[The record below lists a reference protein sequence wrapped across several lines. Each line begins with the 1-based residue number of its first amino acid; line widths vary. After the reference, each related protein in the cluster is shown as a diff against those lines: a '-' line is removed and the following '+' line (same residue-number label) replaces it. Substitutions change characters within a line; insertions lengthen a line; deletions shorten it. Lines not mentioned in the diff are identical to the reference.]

1 MSPGLARR
9 QLGPA
14 QLHGCTLVL
23 RPPRFSDFA
32 QWRRLRLHD
41 RKLIEPFWHSSPL
54 TWAERHTE
62 RHWVREVLET
72 RAFAREGKR
81 LATVIEIDGRFAGQ
95 VEIGSIDP
103 QLRQGEMGIWIDAAL
118 ARHGFGGLAAGLIL
132 DFGFDT
138 LGLERIIAP
147 ISPANIA
154 AAAGAM
160 EMGFVPE
167 ARMAQHFDVGG
178 QRTDH
183 LLYAVT
189 RAELPPKGFTDM
201 WLERMLDRD
210 DEPPRLGIPILYE
223 TPGTAAVLGVSARFR
238 AGQLRRA
245 VQRVLPAVPV
255 SLPLPGY
262 PRARLRSP
270 LVSTGPRSPE
280 GLLFHLEVDG
290 RKAGEAR
297 LLDLDLFDRHAR
309 MQIRAD
315 PARADDGVRLA
326 ATRALLDHAVHG
338 LGLFRVYSA
347 IPAGDTE
354 SAAVAAR
361 AGLLEEGIMR
371 SYIGLDGSRGDHAL
385 WAVTAG
391 GEHRA

>member
-1 MSPGLARR
+1 MSSGLTRR

-14 QLHGCTLVL
+14 RLHGCTLIL

-41 RKLIEPFWHSSPL
+41 RALIEPFRPSSPL
-54 TWAERHTE
+54 AWAEQHTE
-62 RHWVREVLET
+62 KRWVREVLET
-72 RAFAREGKR
+72 NSLAREGKR

-95 VEIGSIDP
+95 VEIGHIDRHI
-103 QLRQGEMGIWIDAAL
+103 RQGELAIWLDAAL
-118 ARHGFGGLAAGLIL
+118 ARHGFGGLAASSIL
-132 DFGFDT
+132 DFGFDV

-147 ISPANIA
+147 IHPENIA

-160 EMGFVPE
+160 ELGFVPE
-167 ARMAQHFDVGG
+167 ARMTRYRDVGG

-183 LLYAVT
+183 LLYALT
-189 RAELPPKGFTDM
+189 RAELPSKGFTEM
-201 WLERMLDRD
+201 WLDRMFDRD

-223 TPGTAAVLGVSARFR
+223 TPGTAAILTTSARFR
-238 AGQLRRA
+238 AGQAQRT
-245 VQRVLPAVPV
+245 VQRVLPAAPV

-262 PRARLRSP
+262 PGARLHSP
-270 LVSTGPRSPE
+270 RVSAGVHSPS
-280 GLLFHLEVDG
+280 GLLLHLEIDG
-290 RKAGEAR
+290 HRAGEAR
-297 LLDLDLFDRHAR
+297 LFDLDMFDRQAR

-315 PARADDGVRLA
+315 PARADDDVRLA

-338 LGLFRVYSA
+338 LGLLRVYTA
-347 IPAGDTE
+347 IAAGDTA

-391 GEHRA
+391 GEDRA